1 MIQLKKTLRLA
12 SVLAALFVTALG
24 AWADGFTQADLE
36 KMVKELET
44 VLPPDPKLVY
54 PIKCTVVEKKDVN
67 AYATATKEDGK
78 LRATMVVF
86 SGLVDFA
93 KNDLKMIRAVV
104 AHEVSHL
111 SRGHVTGPAPA
122 AADASNLWTRQQEF
136 DADITGA
143 SALQRLGYSKD
154 DMVAMLL
161 MLETLNDRKGSWWER
176 ISADHADPKARA
188 AEIADNPAVLKAL
201 MQFDVG
207 LAFMD
212 SRRWAMAK
220 RFFDEAYA
228 RQPKLVEA
236 LVNAGQCELMRYYD
250 FLPFDVREAWLR
262 PDFGPVLAKP
272 GLGVRG
278 DVVTDSDRKRYA
290 DTLAK
295 LEEAVAKSES
305 ARAKEL
311 LALAQ
316 VLEPDAKKE
325 VVQKGIDAMKAMIA
339 ARSDSKEDQ
348 IERLRLANNLCVGYH
363 RLADLDA
370 GYAALMDAQRKTT
383 YFNYALGENLGRITV
398 NKRSD
403 SDEQL
408 AMNVMFTWLKNAQK
422 VAPYWESVHKNYV
435 SACERLSLKPETVEA
450 RPLFFCKAVAMVVG
464 GREYGLFRPVE
475 EFRDGLGDP
484 DATIRFSDVY
494 TDLMEMRWK
503 GGNVSIFTERGS
515 AMRLTT
521 YDSGSRLFLQP
532 TDRAVAGGFNI
543 TVGMSEADL
552 KKFLDPASGVAVE
565 LAKGGDLEEWLYW
578 PSLNMGILIQDGKVG
593 GLTITPVAD

>member
-1 MIQLKKTLRLA
+1 MMKRAVRGIGTLLA
-12 SVLAALFVTALG
+12 LAIAVAG

-54 PIKCTVVEKKDVN
+54 PIKCSVVDKKDVN

-78 LRATMVVF
+78 LRATMVVYT
-86 SGLVDFA
+86 GLVDFA
-93 KNDLKMIRAVV
+93 KGDLKMIRAVV

-111 SRGHVTGPAPA
+111 SRGHITGPFPA
-122 AADASNLWTRQQEF
+122 ASDAANLWTRQQEF

-143 SALQRLGYSKD
+143 AALQRLGYSKD

-161 MLETLNDRKGSWWER
+161 MLETLNNRTGSWWEH

-188 AEIADNPAVLKAL
+188 AEIADNPVVLKAL

-212 SRRWAMAK
+212 SRRWAMAE
-220 RFFDEAYA
+220 RFFDDAFA

-236 LVNAGQCELMRYYD
+236 LVNGAQCELMRYYD
-250 FLPFDVREAWLR
+250 FLPFDVRETWLR

-272 GLGVRG
+272 QLGIRG

-290 DTLAK
+290 DALAK
-295 LEEAVAKSES
+295 LEEAVAKSGM

-325 VVQKGIDAMKAMIA
+325 VVQKGIDGFKAMIA
-339 ARSDSKEDQ
+339 SLSDSKDDE
-348 IERLRLANNLCVGYH
+348 ILRLRLANNLCVGYH
-363 RLADLDA
+363 RIDDLNA

-398 NKRSD
+398 NRRSD

-408 AMNVMFTWLKNAQK
+408 AVNVMFTWLKNAQK
-422 VAPYWESVHKNYV
+422 VAPYWEAVHKNYV
-435 SACERLSLKPETVEA
+435 DACAKLSLKPNEIEP
-450 RPLFFCKAVAMVVG
+450 RPLMFCKAVTLYVG
-464 GREYGLFRPVE
+464 GREYGLFRPIE
-475 EFRDGLGDP
+475 EYRDGLGDP
-484 DATIRFSDVY
+484 DATIRFSDTY
-494 TDLMEMRWK
+494 KDLMELRWK
-503 GGNVSIFTERGS
+503 AGTVSIFTERGQ

-521 YDSGSRLFLQP
+521 YEPGSRLFLQP
-532 TDRAVAGGFNI
+532 TDRAVSGGFNI

-552 KKFLDPASGVAVE
+552 KKILDPETGVEIE
-565 LAKGGDLEEWLYW
+565 LAKGGDLEDWLYW
-578 PSLNMGILIQDGKVG
+578 PGLNLGILIEDGRVK
-593 GLTITPVAD
+593 GLTVTPVAD